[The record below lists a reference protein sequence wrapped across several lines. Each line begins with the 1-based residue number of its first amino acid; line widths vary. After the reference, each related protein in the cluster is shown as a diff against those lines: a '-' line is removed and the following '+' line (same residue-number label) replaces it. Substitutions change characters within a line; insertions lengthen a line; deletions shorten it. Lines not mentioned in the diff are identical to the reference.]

1 MRLHGVRK
9 LGIVSGC
16 GVQGGCGELESYHEC
31 GREQEAGG
39 EGGEAPWAGWGG
51 GGGGGG
57 AVGGGGGG
65 GAFLSWQRALAAG
78 RDTAARHS
86 CSGSCSSW
94 H

>member
-51 GGGGGG
+51 G
-57 AVGGGGGG
+57 
-65 GAFLSWQRALAAG
+65 AFLSWQRALAAG